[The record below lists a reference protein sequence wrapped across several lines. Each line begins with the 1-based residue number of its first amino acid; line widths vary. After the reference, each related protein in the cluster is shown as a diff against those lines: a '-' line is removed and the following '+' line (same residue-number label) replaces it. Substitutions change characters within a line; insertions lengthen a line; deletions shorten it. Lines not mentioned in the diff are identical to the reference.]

1 MQFKIVFKERF
12 LNSNIFSIARTN
24 LSTFDFN
31 QANISSNPT
40 NIQMQN
46 DLARTRINEEVSDLE
61 NPPSYFELDM
71 QHIKKRP

>member
-1 MQFKIVFKERF
+1 MQFKIVFKESF
-12 LNSNIFSIARTN
+12 SNSNIFSIARTN

>member
-24 LSTFDFN
+24 SSTFDFN